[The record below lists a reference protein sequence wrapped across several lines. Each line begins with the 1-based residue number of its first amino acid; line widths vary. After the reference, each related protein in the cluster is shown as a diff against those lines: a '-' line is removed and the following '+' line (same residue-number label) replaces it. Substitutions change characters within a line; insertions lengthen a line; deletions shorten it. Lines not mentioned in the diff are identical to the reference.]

1 MCAAPVAAADA
12 ALSISRMRT
21 DFCKNRPFVLVTGCD
36 RGAAGQRKHEYHW
49 QRSRTRQPLPIMR
62 WPLQLHA
69 RVRRVVM
76 TAGERG
82 ARELQTGFQM
92 MSSVSSC
99 KLSRR
104 AALLVTRLASIESV
118 ASRLPRL
125 MAWCSVVKFDLSGR
139 GISSEGFKILARVL
153 GQCPSLATLN
163 LGCNHIGDEGAGSL
177 AWVQGQCCS
186 LVELN
191 LGGND
196 IGDHGIAMILS
207 CPRLK
212 PVYGF
217 VRKKLLSYR
226 ASILIQRTRLTA
238 SVRVQRKPDDRRVD
252 SWEKE
257 IQPFPCVWCRC
268 HVLQPTQSSPHRTG

>member
-1 MCAAPVAAADA
+1 MLTW
-12 ALSISRMRT
+12 ALR
-21 DFCKNRPFVLVTGCD
+21 
-36 RGAAGQRKHEYHW
+36 E
-49 QRSRTRQPLPIMR
+49 
-62 WPLQLHA
+62 HA
-69 RVRRVVM
+69 
-76 TAGERG
+76 
-82 ARELQTGFQM
+82 
-92 MSSVSSC
+92 
-99 KLSRR
+99 RR
-104 AALLVTRLASIESV
+104 AALRVTRLASIESV

-125 MAWCSVVKFDLSGR
+125 MACCSVVKFDLSGR

>member
-1 MCAAPVAAADA
+1 M
-12 ALSISRMRT
+12 LTWEM
-21 DFCKNRPFVLVTGCD
+21 
-36 RGAAGQRKHEYHW
+36 E
-49 QRSRTRQPLPIMR
+49 
-62 WPLQLHA
+62 HA
-69 RVRRVVM
+69 
-76 TAGERG
+76 
-82 ARELQTGFQM
+82 
-92 MSSVSSC
+92 
-99 KLSRR
+99 RR
-104 AALLVTRLASIESV
+104 AALRVTRLASIESV

-125 MAWCSVVKFDLSGR
+125 MACCSVVKFDLSGR

-238 SVRVQRKPDDRRVD
+238 SVRVQRKPDDRRID

-257 IQPFPCVWCRC
+257 IQPTNHRVISLPMCVVSLSCTAT
-268 HVLQPTQSSPHRTG
+268 HTEQPTQNRMNTMRMGRHPSNTAPAVSPFWRCRYPTEENARALSESLLTRGAVHQIGRRSLIIHRLVFLVFLPPRSPTPS